1 MADYEF
7 TMPYPPSVN
16 GMWRVFRN
24 RSILSKRGREY
35 RIKAI
40 EAIEAL
46 GLGGE
51 LIDSKL
57 TFSMIINPPTLR
69 KYDVDN
75 FTKAVFDS
83 LTHAKFWVDD
93 EQVQMLT
100 IEKGIKT
107 AGGNVTIKIN
117 TIKV

>member
-7 TMPYPPSVN
+7 ELPYPPSVN

-35 RIKAI
+35 RINAI
-40 EAIEAL
+40 EAIKEL
-46 GLGGE
+46 GLGDEMIG
-51 LIDSKL
+51 STM
-57 TFSMIINPPTLR
+57 TFSMVINPPTLR

-83 LTHAKFWVDD
+83 LTHAGFWIDD
-93 EQVQMLT
+93 EQVTTLT
-100 IEKGIKT
+100 VTKGVKVKD
-107 AGGNVTIKIN
+107 GNVQIKIN
-117 TIKV
+117 LIGE